1 MYNEFYKNGIAE
13 IDFKSKTLNKV
24 LLEIFEGNVKDDFN
38 LSSKY
43 RATYDLR
50 PNVYDY
56 DSVFLNVLKENNI
69 KSVIHNHTLKDKTAK
84 EVAEWNALV
93 TRQLEPFKELEM
105 SVLASKAYCGWV
117 KNFKNISLP
126 LEGLKMGFRNRWLI
140 QTLNNHNQKTLWEK
154 NTK

>member
-1 MYNEFYKNGIAE
+1 MAKDLYCSPMFIMSRAIAE
-13 IDFKSKTLNKV
+13 LKSDKWF
-24 LLEIFEGNVKDDFN
+24 I
-38 LSSKY
+38 LSAKHG
-43 RATYDLR
+43 
-50 PNVYDY
+50 
-56 DSVFLNVLKENNI
+56 VLKPCEMVSNY
-69 KSVIHNHTLKDKTAK
+69 NHTLKDKTAK

-93 TRQLEPFKELEM
+93 TRQLEPFKELEV